1 MLPVRHLRESGH
13 RLALRTGGG
22 DHERL
27 LRAARNLLLRKEWGR
42 EFQIAKVACDLDV
55 LLH

>member
-13 RLALRTGGG
+13 RLALRAGGG

-27 LRAARNLLLRKEWGR
+27 LRSARNLLFGKEWGR

>member
-13 RLALRTGGG
+13 RLALGTGGG
-22 DHERL
+22 NHERL